1 MTCLALKNRRLI
13 RKLAQAMRRMSP
25 HDRKI
30 FLGHFVEQATFIELA
45 HLHSISIAEVEAAL
59 RRGLEIVADVL
70 EPEPPRERSD
80 EHTSELQSL
89 MRPSYAVLCLNKT
102 THRQT

>member
-1 MTCLALKNRRLI
+1 MIYFALKNRRLI
-13 RKLAQAMRRMSP
+13 RKLAQAMRLMAP

-30 FLGHFVEQATFIELA
+30 FLGHFVEEATFIELA

-70 EPEPPRERSD
+70 EPEPPRR
-80 EHTSELQSL
+80 
-89 MRPSYAVLCLNKT
+89 R
-102 THRQT
+102 RFWRR

>member
-1 MTCLALKNRRLI
+1 MIYFALRNRRLI
-13 RKLAQAMRRMSP
+13 RKLAQAMRLMAP

-45 HLHSISIAEVEAAL
+45 HQHSISIPEVEAAL

-70 EPEPPRERSD
+70 EPEPPRR
-80 EHTSELQSL
+80 
-89 MRPSYAVLCLNKT
+89 R
-102 THRQT
+102 RFWRR